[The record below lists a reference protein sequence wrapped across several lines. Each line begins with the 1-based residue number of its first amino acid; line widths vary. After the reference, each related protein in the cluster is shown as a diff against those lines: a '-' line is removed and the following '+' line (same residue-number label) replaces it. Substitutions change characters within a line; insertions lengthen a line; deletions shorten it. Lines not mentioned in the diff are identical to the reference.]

1 MNKVFLIGR
10 LSAKPYKNVTPSNVE
25 YSRFTMAIRREY
37 AAPNSEP
44 VVDFVPCV
52 AWRSNAT
59 FINKYLDK
67 GSLLL
72 VEGTFQSSRF
82 NNGDGQISTSYVV
95 SAEKI
100 QSLETREMSENR
112 RKNNNGKEFNIAT
125 EESNTIDNNLEN
137 NHQSNESNDN
147 PFDQLDWDL

>member
-72 VEGTFQSSRF
+72 VEVHFNLHVSITAMVKFQHHMLL
-82 NNGDGQISTSYVV
+82 V
-95 SAEKI
+95 
-100 QSLETREMSENR
+100 
-112 RKNNNGKEFNIAT
+112 
-125 EESNTIDNNLEN
+125 
-137 NHQSNESNDN
+137 
-147 PFDQLDWDL
+147 